1 MILQN
6 VRQLV
11 RAKLDDMQFDA
22 SKVDSAINWFIFEL
36 LNNNRISF
44 MEDSTNIPFNQG
56 DTEVSLPADY
66 QVGTNI
72 IVTISGVEAYNIWKN
87 RVEYVDFMSR
97 FPGFSVATQQR
108 IREWTFYG
116 KKIRFSGPSIES
128 GNLFVDY
135 VKRPVKA
142 TGDNDVLVIPDNYEE
157 MVVIGATARVM
168 EMNEDYAEAAQERQ
182 NNEPLVTAFIRNE
195 ARGQQQAGPLVIRT
209 NRRGRDRD
217 W

>member
-6 VRQLV
+6 IRQLV
-11 RAKLDDMQFDA
+11 RQKLDDMQFDA
-22 SKVDSAINWFIFEL
+22 TKIDSAINWFIFEL

-44 MEDSTNIPFNQG
+44 MEDSTNIPFAQDN
-56 DTEVSLPADY
+56 TEVALPADY

-72 IVTISGVEAYNIWKN
+72 IVTGTSSEPYNIWKN

-97 FPGFSVATQQR
+97 YPGFSTADQAR
-108 IREWTFYG
+108 IHHWTYYG
-116 KKIRFSGPSIES
+116 KKIRFANPALES
-128 GNLFVDY
+128 GNLFIDF
-135 VKRPVKA
+135 VKRPVA
-142 TGDNDVLVIPDNYEE
+142 VTDGNGTLVIPDNYEE

>member
-22 SKVDSAINWFIFEL
+22 SKIDSAINWFIFEL

-44 MEDSTNIPFNQG
+44 MEDSTNVPFSQG
-56 DTEVSLPADY
+56 TTEVSLPADY

-72 IVTISGVEAYNIWKN
+72 IVTISGVEAYNIWKD
-87 RVEYVDFMSR
+87 RVEYVDFMSQY
-97 FPGFSVATQQR
+97 PGFASASEQR
-108 IREWTFYG
+108 IKQWTYYG
-116 KKIRFSGPSIES
+116 KKIRFAAPSDVA
-128 GNLFVDY
+128 GNLFIDY
-135 VKRPVKA
+135 VKRPEKA
-142 TGDNDVLVIPDNYEE
+142 TDDADVLVIPDNYEE
-157 MVVIGATARVM
+157 MVVIGASARVM

-195 ARGQQQAGPLVIRT
+195 SRGQQQAGPLVIRT

>member
-44 MEDSTNIPFNQG
+44 MEGSTNIPFNQG
-56 DTEVSLPADY
+56 DTEVSLPAEY

-72 IVTISGVEAYNIWKN
+72 ISIIPGVEPYSIWKD
-87 RVEYVDFMSR
+87 RVEYVDFMLR
-97 FPGFSVATQQR
+97 FPGFSTAAQSRVKQ
-108 IREWTFYG
+108 WTYYG
-116 KKIRFSGPSIES
+116 RKIRFSAPVLEG
-128 GNLFVDY
+128 GNLFVDF
-135 VKRPVKA
+135 VKRPEKVTA
-142 TGDNDVLVIPDNYEE
+142 DAGVLVIPDNYEE

-195 ARGQQQAGPLVIRT
+195 SRGQQQAGPLVIRT

>member
-56 DTEVSLPADY
+56 DTEVSLPAEY

-72 IVTISGVEAYNIWKN
+72 ISIIPGVEPYSIWKD
-87 RVEYVDFMSR
+87 RVEYGDFMLR
-97 FPGFSVATQQR
+97 FPGFSTATQSRVKQ
-108 IREWTFYG
+108 WTYYG
-116 KKIRFSGPSIES
+116 RKIRFSAPALES
-128 GNLFVDY
+128 GNLFVDF
-135 VKRPVKA
+135 VKRPEKVTA
-142 TGDNDVLVIPDNYEE
+142 DAGVLVIPDNYEE

-195 ARGQQQAGPLVIRT
+195 SRGQQQAGPLVIRT